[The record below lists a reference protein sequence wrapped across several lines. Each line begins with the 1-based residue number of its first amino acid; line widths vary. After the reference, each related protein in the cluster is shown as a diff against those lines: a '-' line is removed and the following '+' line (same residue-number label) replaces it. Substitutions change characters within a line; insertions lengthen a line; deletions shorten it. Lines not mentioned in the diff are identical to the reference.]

1 MAAKSTNIKIE
12 QSLKEEAQQLFASLG
27 MDMTTAVNIFLRQAV
42 KEQAIPFRI
51 GEPIP
56 NIETLEAL
64 AEVKEMKEHPEL
76 YKGYTDVDQM
86 MKELLL

>member
-12 QSLKEEAQQLFASLG
+12 QSLKEQAQQLFASLG

-56 NIETLEAL
+56 NIETLETL